1 VAVAPVL
8 FVKLPYSKQCSIIMC
23 FVSSLLPDYDDLLSG
38 APMFTQVLA
47 PSSYFSEQ
55 VETFSFCS

>member
-1 VAVAPVL
+1 
-8 FVKLPYSKQCSIIMC
+8 MC
-23 FVSSLLPDYDDLLSG
+23 FVLSLLPDYDDLVSG

-47 PSSYFSEQ
+47 PSFNFSEQ